1 MGTSG
6 HILIK
11 WLKTNGIQ
19 KEMSEVMKRIP
30 NIALTSS
37 QLDEIVELW
46 SFDREGGEAIICES
60 GKHNS
65 LYKIFYDIYTK
76 EVVPLSDNKFKK
88 ILALHKMNLE
98 HSVKIL
104 STISV
109 NGQLFGYEMSYDPL
123 DIALNRTMLNRK
135 QIIEVLKQSSEILKY
150 YSRHDIIYGDVKS
163 NNILINRKTGKTTF
177 CDMDNIQIAS
187 LPIDLKGRELRHFL
201 SQYGEVDYK
210 ADSYMHNLLTLQL
223 LGFPSKYTTME
234 GVAITLE
241 SGKIPEDLFTEEG
254 KAIFRTMRNP
264 ANFNGQYAIQYV
276 KKYK

>member
-109 NGQLFGYEMSYDPL
+109 DGQLFGYEMSYDPL

-163 NNILINRKTGKTTF
+163 NNILINRKTGKVTF
-177 CDMDNIQIAS
+177 CDMDNVQIS
-187 LPIDLKGRELRHFL
+187 SFSIDLKGIELRHFL
-201 SQYGEVDYK
+201 DQYGRIDAK
-210 ADSYMHNLLTLQL
+210 ADSYMHNLLTLQQF
-223 LGFPSKYTTME
+223 GFPNQYTTME
-234 GVAITLE
+234 GVIMTLE
-241 SGKIPEDLFTEEG
+241 SGVIPEDIFTEEG
-254 KAIFRTMRNP
+254 KEILLSMQEP
-264 ANFNGQYAIQYV
+264 KNFNGNMPYNM
-276 KKYK
+276 